1 MGRRNQ
7 LVNRCSRHR
16 PSEDETLQSSRI
28 PAEPVDKRTVNL
40 YGVDRK
46 TLQPVPKSSITNAT
60 PKLFSRCRVSSKWF
74 TSFMNKLSVN
84 SKQSPSGRRC
94 AQGRRR
100 RGQRHREQ
108 SFDAQKDSQQLTSR
122 AQGVGDTLLPIA
134 RDPRLRIREIASL
147 LDIPERAAQRIDSDL
162 VKTGYI
168 DSKRQGRRNVYSVR
182 SDRPFNPPFQPDVD
196 INALL
201 GILSHVDDSESS

>member
-84 SKQSPSGRRC
+84 SKQSPSGG
-94 AQGRRR
+94 A
-100 RGQRHREQ
+100 
-108 SFDAQKDSQQLTSR
+108 DALKD
-122 AQGVGDTLLPIA
+122 VGDEA
-134 RDPRLRIREIASL
+134 N
-147 LDIPERAAQRIDSDL
+147 DIGSNHLTHRKIHS
-162 VKTGYI
+162 
-168 DSKRQGRRNVYSVR
+168 N
-182 SDRPFNPPFQPDVD
+182 
-196 INALL
+196 
-201 GILSHVDDSESS
+201 